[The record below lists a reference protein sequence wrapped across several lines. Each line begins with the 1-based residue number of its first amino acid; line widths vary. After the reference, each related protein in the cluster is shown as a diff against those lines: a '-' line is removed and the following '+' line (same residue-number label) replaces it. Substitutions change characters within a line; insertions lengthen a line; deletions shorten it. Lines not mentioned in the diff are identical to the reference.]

1 MKNPENDFL
10 GSCALIMVHFTTRFF
25 ELYLPVQL
33 LSSNQILMMSII
45 YAPISHTF
53 YDNCNHSISLLSQTI
68 EKTKIYTKT
77 ANKQNRT
84 NTTLRTKSLEYTTSC
99 SLCIVKSTHSIQFF
113 YHSFMQLF
121 ISDMSFATDGR
132 RNSVTF
138 IVSFLL
144 FSFFPK

>member
-1 MKNPENDFL
+1 MNTMKIINHNKRNTDFHFYLRSFPYFGKLLFWFIILWKNPGNDSL

-45 YAPISHTF
+45 YSPISHTF

-84 NTTLRTKSLEYTTSC
+84 NTTLRTKSLEYTT
-99 SLCIVKSTHSIQFF
+99 
-113 YHSFMQLF
+113 
-121 ISDMSFATDGR
+121 
-132 RNSVTF
+132 
-138 IVSFLL
+138 
-144 FSFFPK
+144 